1 MLITEIG
8 MFVWER
14 ERERE
19 KKEWFNNLLHWSYE
33 KNDLLNRTIVVLFH
47 YIETLDRLTKQL
59 EALIK

>member
-1 MLITEIG
+1 M
-8 MFVWER
+8 
-14 ERERE
+14 
-19 KKEWFNNLLHWSYE
+19 K